1 MTLDKLRIEIDQI
14 DDEIAPLLAR
24 RMALAAQVA
33 AAKRET
39 GAPVSQPA
47 REQAVLARLGAGIDP
62 QYIPALETVYK
73 AIFRASKELQEGLF

>member
-1 MTLDKLRIEIDQI
+1 MTLDELRIEIDQI

-39 GAPVSQPA
+39 GGAILQPD
-47 REQAVLARLGAGIDP
+47 REKAILARLGAAIEP
-62 QYIPALETVYK
+62 EYLPALAMIYK
-73 AIFRASKELQEGLF
+73 AIFLASRELQEGLI